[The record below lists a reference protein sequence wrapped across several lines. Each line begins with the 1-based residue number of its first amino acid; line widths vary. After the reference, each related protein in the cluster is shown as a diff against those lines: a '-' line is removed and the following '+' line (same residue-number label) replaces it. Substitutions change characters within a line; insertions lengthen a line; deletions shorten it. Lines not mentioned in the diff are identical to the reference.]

1 MKTFYDLEFK
11 RQNFSEGY
19 YPSIISQMMFDNG
32 YGISVVQGEYTYGGK
47 LGLYEIAVLDKY
59 GDICYTSEIT
69 NDVIGH
75 LTELEVSDYMI
86 KIQKLTNIKK

>member
-1 MKTFYDLEFK
+1 MKTFHDLEFK
-11 RQNFSEGY
+11 SQTFSTAY
-19 YPSIISQMMFDNG
+19 YPAIISRMMFDNG
-32 YGISVVQGEYTYGGK
+32 YGISVVQGEHTYGGK

-59 GDICYTSEIT
+59 GDLCYTSEIT

-86 KIQKLTNIKK
+86 KIQKLKKYE